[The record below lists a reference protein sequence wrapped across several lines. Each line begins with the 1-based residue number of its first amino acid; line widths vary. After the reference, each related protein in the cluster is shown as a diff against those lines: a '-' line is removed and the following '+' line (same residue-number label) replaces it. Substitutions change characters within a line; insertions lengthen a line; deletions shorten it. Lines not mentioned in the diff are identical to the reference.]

1 MVRAITMP
9 KLGQTEEVG
18 RLVRWWKKVGDAV
31 AKGDI
36 LFEIETD
43 KALLEVESFFAGTL
57 LKIVVQEGTTVPIN
71 TTVGFVGDPGEA
83 IPEAAAPTPEQVAQ
97 VRHVGAALVAA
108 QGQPSADWRIAPLQ
122 GAVPEVLRISPP
134 ARAMPEPRV
143 AQPVSQVRQVGAA
156 LVAAQGQPQ
165 GMPLRGAAP
174 EVFRISP
181 RAAKLARE
189 SAINPAPIVGTGP
202 YGRIVER
209 DVKNYLES
217 KGYYQLR
224 ITPAAKRLAAKEN
237 IDILSLDAKNGPQ
250 RITVAVVQRAIAE
263 KPQPMSR
270 MRQAIAARLTE
281 SFTTT
286 PHFFVTVA
294 VDMTELV
301 SFRSELKAQ
310 GGSYTLT
317 DFILKAVALSLVEF
331 PIVNSTTDGKSVRW
345 HSKVHLGLAVNL
357 EQGLV
362 VPVIRDAEELSL
374 AELHDCASELAA
386 KARAGKLTPD
396 EMGGSTFTISNMGML
411 DIENFTAIINPG
423 ESAILAVS
431 STLKQPVFKDGQIV
445 VRDIMKMTL
454 SSDHRIIDGA
464 TAAKFANA
472 IKQKLEEISLW
483 KRLA

>member
-1 MVRAITMP
+1 MVRPITMP
-9 KLGQTEEVG
+9 KLGQSEEVG
-18 RLVRWWKKVGDAV
+18 TLVRWRKKVGDTV

-43 KALLEVESFFAGTL
+43 KALLEVESFFEGTL
-57 LKIVVQEGTTVPIN
+57 LKTIVQEGATVPIN
-71 TTVGFVGDPGEA
+71 TTVGFVGDPGEV
-83 IPEAAAPTPEQVAQ
+83 IPEAAAPSPEFRKPAPLAASTQGQRPAIPPPARGMVEP
-97 VRHVGAALVAA
+97 RFERPAALV
-108 QGQPSADWRIAPLQ
+108 
-122 GAVPEVLRISPP
+122 GAVR
-134 ARAMPEPRV
+134 EP
-143 AQPVSQVRQVGAA
+143 
-156 LVAAQGQPQ
+156 
-165 GMPLRGAAP
+165 PLRPTPSVMAAP

-189 SAINPAPIVGTGP
+189 SAINPVPIAGTGP
-202 YGRIVER
+202 LGRIVER

-217 KGYYQLR
+217 KEYYQLR
-224 ITPAAKRLAAKEN
+224 ITPAAKRLAARGN
-237 IDILSLDAKNGPQ
+237 IDVLSLDGGTG
-250 RITVAVVQRAIAE
+250 RITVARIERAISE

-270 MRQAIAARLTE
+270 MRQTIASRLTE

-294 VDMTELV
+294 VDMTDLV
-301 SFRSELKAQ
+301 NFRSELKAQ
-310 GGSYTLT
+310 GASYTVT
-317 DFILKAVALSLVEF
+317 DFILKAVVLSLVEF
-331 PIVNSTTDGKSVRW
+331 PIVNSTTDGRNVRW
-345 HSKVHLGLAVNL
+345 HSRVHLGLAVNL
-357 EQGLV
+357 DQGLV

-374 AELHDCASELAA
+374 PELHDAATELIA

-396 EMGGSTFTISNMGML
+396 EMGGSTFTISNMGMM

-431 STLKQPVFKDGQIV
+431 STVKQPVVRDDQIV

-464 TAAKFANA
+464 TAARFANA
-472 IKQKLEEISLW
+472 IKQKLGEISLW